1 METRS
6 VLGVSALRPAFLDN
20 VSAAGQAETCGTRE
34 ACRGRIVIHLVTI
47 AIRVDDDDE
56 DLDDDEDDFADTDE
70 DDDSDEDEEDDED
83 DVETWQVRTARAD
96 SR

>member
-1 METRS
+1 M
-6 VLGVSALRPAFLDN
+6 
-20 VSAAGQAETCGTRE
+20 
-34 ACRGRIVIHLVTI
+34 IHPMTI
-47 AIRVDDDDE
+47 AIRVDDESDDV
-56 DLDDDEDDFADTDE
+56 DDDEDDSADTDE